1 MQLLP
6 WTVSDGLHRRPRV
19 LQCKKHLKDIQRIL
33 LVAFLFLIA
42 SFNLYRSLKY
52 VSKIV
57 STSPGLLGRRQKA
70 HCFLCLQVSIGP
82 GKWTFTNGSCNWR
95 LKQRRKIQ
103 TVSCACIC
111 PMGWRENDTLST
123 FSLPP
128 SVFLP
133 SEWALGQRKAFDLT
147 ERRLQVSLTRRESAP
162 SVKCLSSTNATRANF
177 LWYSN
182 RKVCFCY
189 LLIFFHNPHPAS
201 PVRGRQI
208 PVSSPALNQYLPFGV
223 QHIFWLAAQL
233 GPLHICNPWPTRRNL
248 IRNPHG
254 QKFRQWW
261 TLLQIILS
269 SLTQN
274 KNLWR
279 FKTMLP
285 CCDIFGL
292 CYVQK
297 SWSIEK

>member
-1 MQLLP
+1 MKALLPLSSTILITKYLDNYIDTLCKKKWKKKTRMFMQLLP
-6 WTVSDGLHRRPRV
+6 WTVSDGLHCRPRV
-19 LQCKKHLKDIQRIL
+19 LQCNKHLKGIQRIL

-147 ERRLQVSLTRRESAP
+147 ERRL
-162 SVKCLSSTNATRANF
+162 
-177 LWYSN
+177 
-182 RKVCFCY
+182 
-189 LLIFFHNPHPAS
+189 
-201 PVRGRQI
+201 
-208 PVSSPALNQYLPFGV
+208 
-223 QHIFWLAAQL
+223 
-233 GPLHICNPWPTRRNL
+233 
-248 IRNPHG
+248 
-254 QKFRQWW
+254 
-261 TLLQIILS
+261 
-269 SLTQN
+269 
-274 KNLWR
+274 
-279 FKTMLP
+279 
-285 CCDIFGL
+285 
-292 CYVQK
+292 
-297 SWSIEK
+297 